1 MRCDQTAAAT
11 PGRPEQ
17 DRRMVRQRTFPIT
30 LAHALGKVAAER
42 PSIVGADVAGL
53 FLVLRLLVVLL
64 A

>member
-1 MRCDQTAAAT
+1 
-11 PGRPEQ
+11 
-17 DRRMVRQRTFPIT
+17 MVRQRTFPIT

-64 A
+64 AG